1 MNRATGAL
9 ACTRRIA
16 LLLGT
21 LLHLVGVAALPALH
35 AWGSGLDMAPAST
48 AGHATLAQL
57 PDAQPDGLPPHDEL
71 HCVVCHA
78 HGSVALPVD
87 APRVGGEHAAV
98 TERLPQAPALASSLV
113 QGATRAR
120 APPFA

>member
-16 LLLGT
+16 LLIGT

-35 AWGSGLDMAPAST
+35 AWGSGLDVAPASL
-48 AGHATLAQL
+48 AGQGTLAQL
-57 PDAQPDGLPPHDEL
+57 PDTQPDGLPPHDEL

-87 APRVGGEHAAV
+87 APRIGGEHAAV
-98 TERLPQAPALASSLV
+98 TERLPQAPSLASSLV

-120 APPFA
+120 APPVA

>member
-35 AWGSGLDMAPAST
+35 AWGSGLDVAPASVG
-48 AGHATLAQL
+48 GHATLAQL

-78 HGSVALPVD
+78 YGSVALPVD
-87 APRVGGEHAAV
+87 APRIGGEHTVV
-98 TERLPQAPALASSLV
+98 TERLPQAPTLASSLV

-120 APPFA
+120 APPVA

>member
-9 ACTRRIA
+9 ASTRRLA

-35 AWGSGLDMAPAST
+35 AWGSGLDVPPAST

-57 PDAQPDGLPPHDEL
+57 PDAHPDGLPPHDEL

-87 APRVGGEHAAV
+87 APRIGGEHAAV
-98 TERLPQAPALASSLV
+98 AGRLPQAPTLASSLV

-120 APPFA
+120 APPVA

>member
-16 LLLGT
+16 LLLGA
-21 LLHLVGVAALPALH
+21 LLHLAGVAALPALH
-35 AWGSGLDMAPAST
+35 AWGSGLDVAPASL
-48 AGHATLAQL
+48 AGHATLAE
-57 PDAQPDGLPPHDEL
+57 PPARQPDGFPPHDEL
-71 HCVVCHA
+71 PCVVCHA

-87 APRVGGEHAAV
+87 APGIGGEHAAV

-120 APPFA
+120 APPIA

>member
-16 LLLGT
+16 LLLGA
-21 LLHLVGVAALPALH
+21 LLHLAGVAALPALH
-35 AWGSGLDMAPAST
+35 AWGSGLDVAPAST
-48 AGHATLAQL
+48 TGHATLAQL
-57 PDAQPDGLPPHDEL
+57 PAGQPDGLPPHDEL

-87 APRVGGEHAAV
+87 APRIGGEHADV

-120 APPFA
+120 APPVA